1 MNKIITYSLSLLP
14 FLYIFYQSIFNQDII
29 NPYSYLII
37 SSGYI
42 AISMIIVVLSV
53 PIMFS
58 IKSYIDR
65 RVLGIMTFFASLF
78 HLLLYLI
85 DNNLSLEFILEDLIS
100 LRFIQVGYLALILF
114 IPLFVTSSDTLQKKL
129 GSKWLSIHRLIYSI
143 LVLSLIHYYLII
155 KDYYLI
161 FSIYLFIILFV
172 LLIKK
177 RIYKV

>member
-58 IKSYIDR
+58 IKSYIER

-129 GSKWLSIHRLIYSI
+129 GSKWLSIHRLIYLI

-155 KDYYLI
+155 KADYLI
-161 FSIYLFIILFV
+161 FNIYLFIILSV

-177 RIYKV
+177 RIYKT

>member
-58 IKSYIDR
+58 IKSYIER

-129 GSKWLSIHRLIYSI
+129 GSKWLSIHRLIYLI

-155 KDYYLI
+155 KADYLI